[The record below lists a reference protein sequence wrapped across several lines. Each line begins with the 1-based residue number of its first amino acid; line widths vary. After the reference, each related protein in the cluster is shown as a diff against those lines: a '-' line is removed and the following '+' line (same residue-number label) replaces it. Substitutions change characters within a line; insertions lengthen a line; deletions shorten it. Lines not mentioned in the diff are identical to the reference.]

1 MLNTISFFSIILIFF
16 SLILILAILKIKNTI
31 LSLFQFIFCVITIS
45 SVLFLLGLEFL
56 PVCLIII
63 YVGVIA
69 ILFLFS
75 LIMYNFNKLE
85 LNNFDFSVYFSF
97 FLFPL
102 VKFFG
107 FFFFSSFYSNL
118 LYFNFFKTL
127 NLDFFLQLNY
137 DILSFTSLY
146 DIYSD
151 YIIIFSYLLFVVFL
165 GLKIT
170 KD

>member
-1 MLNTISFFSIILIFF
+1 
-16 SLILILAILKIKNTI
+16 
-31 LSLFQFIFCVITIS
+31 
-45 SVLFLLGLEFL
+45 
-56 PVCLIII
+56 
-63 YVGVIA
+63 
-69 ILFLFS
+69 
-75 LIMYNFNKLE
+75 MYNFNKLE